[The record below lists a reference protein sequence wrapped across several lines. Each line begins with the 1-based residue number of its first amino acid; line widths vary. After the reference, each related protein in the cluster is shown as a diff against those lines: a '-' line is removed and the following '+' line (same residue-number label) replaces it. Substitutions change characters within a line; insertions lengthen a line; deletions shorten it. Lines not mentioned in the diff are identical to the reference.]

1 MTPDFLDIVLRLAAA
16 TGAGMILGIN
26 RELKDKP
33 AGVRTHAL
41 VALGAAVIPLIASL
55 PPTDGTSVSRALQG
69 VITGIGFLGAGVILR
84 KLEAGTVH
92 GLTTAATIWLAA
104 ALGAA
109 CGLGYWSIA
118 AVAAALALLIL
129 VLGVPFERQL
139 RRQEGLDPADR
150 EAREERR
157 H

>member
-1 MTPDFLDIVLRLAAA
+1 MPDFLEIVLRLGAA
-16 TGAGMILGIN
+16 TIAGMILGIN

-41 VALGAAVIPLIASL
+41 VALGSAIVPLIASL

-84 KLEAGTVH
+84 KMESGTVH

-109 CGLGYWSIA
+109 CGLGYWSVA
-118 AVAAALALLIL
+118 AVAAAIALLVL
-129 VLGVPFERQL
+129 VLGVPFEREL
-139 RRQEGLDPADR
+139 RRHEGLDPADR
-150 EAREERR
+150 EAREEHNR
-157 H
+157 